1 MIEIEHLSFSFS
13 KKTVLHDVSAVVAD
27 GTLCAVLGA
36 NGSGK
41 TTLLRCISNQLV
53 PQQGRVVLDG
63 KDVRDYSTR
72 GLSLKLSLVR
82 QHAHTDF
89 EFSAFEIVLMGRNP
103 YQSHLQNESRQ
114 DLDIVERCMKQTN
127 TWHLRFS
134 RFNEMSGGE
143 LQRVM
148 IARALAQQTPVM
160 LLDEPISSLDIA
172 HQYDIMVLLR
182 DISQN
187 QHKTVLLVV
196 HDLNMAL
203 QYCPQL
209 ILLHK
214 GGILYQGDTE
224 AGLTPDNI
232 ERVFGMHAKL
242 QNGHILLYR

>member
-1 MIEIEHLSFSFS
+1 MIEIEHLSYSFG
-13 KKTVLHDVSAVVAD
+13 KKNILHDISAIVTE
-27 GTLCAVLGA
+27 GTFCAILGA
-36 NGSGK
+36 NGCGK
-41 TTLLRCISNQLV
+41 TTLLRCISNLLV

-63 KDVRDYSTR
+63 KDVRKYSTR
-72 GLSLKLSLVR
+72 ELSQKLSLVR

-103 YQSHLQNESRQ
+103 YQSHLQNESQQ
-114 DLDIVERCMKQTN
+114 DWNIVEQCMKQTN

-160 LLDEPISSLDIA
+160 LLDEPISNLDIA

-182 DISQN
+182 DISQIH
-187 QHKTVLLVV
+187 HKTVLLVV

-209 ILLHK
+209 ILLYQ
-214 GGILYQGDTE
+214 GGILYQGPTE
-224 AGLTPDNI
+224 AGLTPSNI
-232 ERVFGMHAKL
+232 DRVFGIQANL
-242 QNGHILLYR
+242 QDGHILYSR